1 MTKSKSQPYPFS
13 DFQRALENLERA
25 TDATEEI
32 YLLLTGPTGVGKTQT
47 LNALQERRDRCR
59 DRILYFPKSQ
69 RLGASGFMRVVAGKY
84 RVSPSRSHAET
95 FDHVVRVLRDS
106 SQRLLLWFDEAQDLP
121 EETLHE
127 ARGLAEAD
135 LGGTSNIQVMLCG
148 LPTLRGQLKE
158 HPSLWRRIVVREE
171 INGLLANEV
180 SHFLE
185 HHHGPETVK
194 RMGEKAVDVLFE
206 HSRGAPGVLLP
217 MFRAVLKRSPESGKI
232 SPERVDDIVQ
242 DWDLK

>member
-1 MTKSKSQPYPFS
+1 MTKTKPQPYLFN

-25 TDATEEI
+25 TDDPEDT
-32 YLLLTGPTGVGKTQT
+32 YLLLTGPTGVGKTQI
-47 LNALQERRDRCR
+47 LGALQERRDRCR

-95 FDHVVRVLRDS
+95 FDHIVRVLRDS
-106 SQRLLLWFDEAQDLP
+106 PQRLLLWFDEAQDLP

-135 LGGTSNIQVMLCG
+135 LGNSGNIQILLCG

-171 INGLLANEV
+171 VTGLLADEV
-180 SHFLE
+180 PALLE
-185 HHHGPETVK
+185 HHHGAEAQK
-194 RMGEKAVDVLFE
+194 RMGKEAMGVLFE

-232 SPERVDDIVQ
+232 QPERVDDIVQ
-242 DWDLK
+242 DWDLR

>member
-1 MTKSKSQPYPFS
+1 MTRTQPYPFS

-25 TDATEEI
+25 TDDPGET
-32 YLLLTGPTGVGKTQT
+32 YVLLTGPTGVGKTRT
-47 LNALQERRDRCR
+47 LDALQERRDRCR

-69 RLGASGFMRVVAGKY
+69 RLGASGFIRVVAGRY

-106 SQRLLLWFDEAQDLP
+106 PQRLLLWFDEAHDLP

-135 LGGTSNIQVMLCG
+135 LEGTSNIQVILCG

-171 INGLLANEV
+171 ITGLLADEV
-180 SHFLE
+180 PPFLE
-185 HHHGPETVK
+185 HHHGPEAAK
-194 RMGEKAVDVLFE
+194 RMGKKAMGVLFE

-217 MFRAVLKRSPESGKI
+217 MFRAVIKRSPKAGEIAPES
-232 SPERVDDIVQ
+232 VVDIVQ
-242 DWDLK
+242 DWDLR